1 MLAYLVERIRTLIGR
16 DDAVVAIHGS
26 ARREER
32 RKVRELFTQDKDVA
46 VL

>member
-1 MLAYLVERIRTLIGR
+1 MAYLVERIRTLIGR

-26 ARREER
+26 ARGEER

>member
-1 MLAYLVERIRTLIGR
+1 MSSVL
-16 DDAVVAIHGS
+16 AIHGGT
-26 ARREER
+26 RGEER